1 MLVDEALKY
10 ITESMF
16 IQGNWMLSRLENALA
31 LVMYIPNFPP
41 ELRKHMFGRYYDFLR
56 SSVQLL
62 RDIGL
67 VSREQWKVQC

>member
-1 MLVDEALKY
+1 VDEALKY
-10 ITESMF
+10 ITESMS

-31 LVMYIPNFPP
+31 FVMYIPNFPP
-41 ELRKHMFGRYYDFLR
+41 ELRRYMFGRFYDFLR